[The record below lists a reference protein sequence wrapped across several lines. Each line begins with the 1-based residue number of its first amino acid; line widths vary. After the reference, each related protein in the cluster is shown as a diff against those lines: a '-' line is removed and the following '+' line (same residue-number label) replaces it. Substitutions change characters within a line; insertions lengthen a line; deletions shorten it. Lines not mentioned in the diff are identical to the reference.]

1 MVSYYVISSCHFS
14 LAISKGEGHYSHNFS
29 SMFSQPFFSLYIY
42 IIFRCTYCQ
51 ELAPTWEQL
60 AKEWADHEKVLIGEI
75 DCTVQ
80 KSFCKSMIG
89 LPTLQYGDPFGQGS
103 FLIDYNGEKD
113 SDSLLQFVN
122 DTLVSPICG
131 PSNFDACEPVMS
143 GRLKY
148 FMSMG
153 IGELEGAVRDHETQI
168 ESAQNKFDH
177 EFKLLK
183 VEYDAAASE
192 HQRLTTRI
200 QSTIKLIKSVQE
212 YRQRGKFWKRKNGE
226 L

>member
-1 MVSYYVISSCHFS
+1 
-14 LAISKGEGHYSHNFS
+14 
-29 SMFSQPFFSLYIY
+29 
-42 IIFRCTYCQ
+42 
-51 ELAPTWEQL
+51 
-60 AKEWADHEKVLIGEI
+60 
-75 DCTVQ
+75 
-80 KSFCKSMIG
+80 MIG

-168 ESAQNKFDH
+168 ESAQHKFDH

-192 HQRLTTRI
+192 HQRLRTRI
-200 QSTIKLIKSVQE
+200 QSKIKLIKNVQK
-212 YRQRGKFWKRKNGE
+212 YRHRGKFWKRKNGE
-226 L
+226 LWAEQS